1 MVLRRKRQR
10 AFGAALAMAGVV
22 MLGSMSRSATAQE
35 SSKSNH
41 REDTTDVKIENL
53 PATADEFVAMRDRLA
68 KTPEG
73 GAAMFVVALLKY
85 AEDQNVGTDFLTI
98 SIDGKWLM
106 DDKNGYKGKS
116 VLRLYM
122 QNLRERIVEKPYVA
136 RSYVQGT
143 SPENEYVLPDYPI
156 TIKVFDQTVDADIN
170 KANAEKGGAV
180 KYFVHS
186 TGADSP
192 RPIQL
197 KKNNRGL
204 WKAYDW
210 GSLLLGVRPP
220 VKKTDDV
227 L

>member
-1 MVLRRKRQR
+1 
-10 AFGAALAMAGVV
+10 MAGVV

-35 SSKSNH
+35 SSNSNQ
-41 REDTTDVKIENL
+41 RKDSTDVKVEKL
-53 PATADEFVAMRDRLA
+53 PATADEFVAMRDQLA
-68 KTPEG
+68 TTPEG
-73 GAAMFVVALLKY
+73 GAAMFVVALLKF

-122 QNLRERIVEKPYVA
+122 QNLRERIAEKPYVA

-156 TIKVFDQTVDADIN
+156 TIKVFEQTGDADTN
-170 KANAEKGGAV
+170 KANGEKGGMV
-180 KYFVHS
+180 KYFVYS

-210 GSLLLGVRPP
+210 GSLLVGVRPP